1 MVLPCPWRPAEP
13 STTMRTVHCPTS
25 KHSRSRAW
33 PRRRPAPTWPTP
45 RPERATATPTTRGR
59 KRSPAPPSKAGPLR
73 HFVVSDSLRFVIP
86 NASRSAQGARSWPQ
100 CCGIRTDPE
109 DLVVADRSSETVL
122 DLCEQESLA
131 FLPWAPTQDT
141 ERVVW
146 VIVCPVHRRQW
157 RKAVLVRRGPAT
169 VTGE

>member
-13 STTMRTVHCPTS
+13 STTMRTVHC
-25 KHSRSRAW
+25 
-33 PRRRPAPTWPTP
+33 
-45 RPERATATPTTRGR
+45 
-59 KRSPAPPSKAGPLR
+59 PPSKAGPLR

-141 ERVVW
+141 ERVV
-146 VIVCPVHRRQW
+146 
-157 RKAVLVRRGPAT
+157 
-169 VTGE
+169 